1 MPIPVII
8 AGAAKVALGNGVKS
22 AIVSAVQSVA
32 KDKAVPEITPKDAPP
47 VAGAILAELAQNPAF
62 INATNSERWYQS
74 GVAWGLNGV
83 TAGAFALVMPQV
95 FQHGYHL
102 DRWDWPVAGPS
113 VFILLSAAFGYIRR
127 FVPGLKPLF
136 SRKG

>member
-1 MPIPVII
+1 MPIPVIL
-8 AGAAKVALGNGVKS
+8 AGAAKVALGNGVKN

-47 VAGAILAELAQNPAF
+47 VAGAILNELAQNPAF

-74 GVAWGLNGV
+74 GVAWSLNGV
-83 TAGAFALVMPQV
+83 TAGALALVMPQV
-95 FQHGYHL
+95 IQHGYHL
-102 DRWDWPVAGPS
+102 DRWDWDTAGPS
-113 VFILLSAAFGYIRR
+113 VLVLASAGFGYIRR

-136 SRKG
+136 SRKA